1 MRNIKNNK
9 KLSLNNFFKLP
20 IKEQEKIMSEIAGE
34 ANKDQLDL
42 VKRYD
47 KKFEKAGA
55 TSFCNNCC
63 RQ

>member
-1 MRNIKNNK
+1 MKNNK

-42 VKRYD
+42 VRRYD
-47 KKFEKAGA
+47 EKFGKTGA
-55 TSFCNNCC
+55 ASCC
-63 RQ
+63 DNYCCK